1 MKKVLIIGGGF
12 AGCAAGH
19 ILSLQG
25 GWDIDLVEKN
35 AFLGAGVRTFWK
47 GGHPF
52 TFGPRHFLTQ
62 NEEIYHY
69 LKEYCPLRDCSE
81 HQYLT
86 YIEQDAAFYNFPMH
100 KDDIAKMPD
109 RDIIYHEL
117 ENAELVNKKISFSP
131 SGAVTAGE
139 NLFSATNL
147 EDFWISSVGSTMYS
161 KFVENYNKKMWLVE
175 DNKVIDDFG
184 WSPKGVTLKEGP
196 RECWDDAIS
205 AYPIAADGY
214 NQYFDLATENVNT
227 FLGTAIEKYD
237 IPNKTVVINSEK
249 KKYDV
254 IINTIS
260 PDIILQGVHGKLPF
274 IGRDLEYFVLPV
286 KEAFPENVYF
296 LYYAGKEKYTRI
308 VEYKKLTRQN
318 LDHPTTLLSIEYP
331 SKNGK
336 HYPVPLKAE
345 IAKAKKYLDDM
356 PDGVF
361 SIGRAGSYDYG
372 VDIDDCIQQA
382 MDIIKNLK
390 S

>member
-12 AGCAAGH
+12 TGCAAAH
-19 ILSLQG
+19 LLSIDG
-25 GWDIDLVEKN
+25 GWTIDLVEKN
-35 AFLGAGVRTFWK
+35 SHLGAGVRTHWR
-47 GGHPF
+47 GGHPY

-62 NEEIYHY
+62 NEEIYQF
-69 LKEYCPLRDCSE
+69 LNKYCPLRDCSE

-86 YIEQDAAFYNFPMH
+86 YIEQDEAFYNFPMH

-109 RDIIYHEL
+109 KDIIYKEL
-117 ENAELVNKKISFSP
+117 ENAELANKKIRFSP
-131 SGAVTAGE
+131 SGAVTAGGE
-139 NLFSATNL
+139 LLSASNL
-147 EDFWISSVGSTMYS
+147 EDFWIASVGATLYG
-161 KFVENYNKKMWLVE
+161 KFVDNYNKKMWLVD
-175 DNKVIDDFG
+175 DNKSIDDFG

-196 RECWDDAIS
+196 REGWDDAIS
-205 AYPIAADGY
+205 CYPLATDGY
-214 NQYFDLATENVNT
+214 NQYFDIATENVNV
-227 FLGTAIEKYD
+227 FLSTMIEKFD

-249 KKYDV
+249 KVYD
-254 IINTIS
+254 IIISTVS
-260 PDIILQGVHGKLPF
+260 PDILLEGIYGELPF

-296 LYYAGKEKYTRI
+296 LYYAGKEKFTRI
-308 VEYKKLTRQN
+308 VEYKKLTRQR

-336 HYPVPLKAE
+336 HYPVPIKSE
-345 IAKAKKYLDDM
+345 IAKAKKYLDDL

-372 VDIDDCIQQA
+372 LDIDDGIEQS
-382 MDIIKNLK
+382 MEILKLLK

>member
-1 MKKVLIIGGGF
+1 MKKALIIGGGF
-12 AGCAAGH
+12 AGCSAAH
-19 ILSLQG
+19 MLAVSDS
-25 GWDIDLVEKN
+25 WDIDLVEKN
-35 AFLGAGVRTFWK
+35 SFLGAGVRTFWK

-62 NEEIYHY
+62 NEDIYHY
-69 LKEYCPLRDCSE
+69 LKRYCPLRDCSE

-109 RDIIYHEL
+109 RDIIYQEL

-147 EDFWISSVGSTMYS
+147 EDFWISSVGTTLYS

-214 NQYFDLATENVNT
+214 NQYFDLATENANI
-227 FLGTAIEKYD
+227 FLGTTIEKYD
-237 IPNKTVVINSEK
+237 IANKTVVINAEK

-260 PDIILQGVHGKLPF
+260 PDIILEGVHGELPF
-274 IGRDLEYFVLPV
+274 VGRDMELFVLPI
-286 KEAFPENVYF
+286 KEALPENVYY
-296 LYYAGKEKYTRI
+296 LYYAGKESYTRI
-308 VEYKKLTRQN
+308 VEYKKLTKQN

-336 HYPVPLKAE
+336 HYPVPLKAQ
-345 IAKAKKYLDDM
+345 IAKAKKYFDDM

-372 VDIDDCIQQA
+372 VDIDDCIEQA
-382 MDIIKNLK
+382 MDIVEKLK